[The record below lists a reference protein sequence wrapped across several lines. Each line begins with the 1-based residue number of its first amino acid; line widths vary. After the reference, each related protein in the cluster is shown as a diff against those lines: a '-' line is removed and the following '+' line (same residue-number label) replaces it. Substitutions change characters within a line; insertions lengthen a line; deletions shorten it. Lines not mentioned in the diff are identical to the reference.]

1 MAKNI
6 KINGVTYNGIPN
18 VTIPLAEGSG
28 NAMFVDTSDAT
39 IDASKVLTGYAG
51 YGADGTKVNG
61 SLTCASVSQDDS
73 TKVVTIS

>member
-6 KINGVTYNGIPN
+6 KINGVTYNGVPN
-18 VTIPLAEGSG
+18 VSIPLAEGG
-28 NAMFVDTSDAT
+28 GTAVFVDTSDAT

-51 YGADGTKVNG
+51 YAADGTKVNG
-61 SLTCASVSQDDS
+61 SLTCASVSQDES